1 MSGCMTREVDMG
13 GADNRPSEIDEEAF
27 RGYIAAF
34 NRNDFDGLA
43 RYYADD
49 IEFVGRAAT
58 LRGRDELL
66 SFYQQVK
73 SRVRET
79 IAIQDIVAGERTLVA
94 DLITELHPLEDWP
107 DFPTGPLRKGQTRRS
122 QNFVWYDL
130 AERRFIRIRAAHYRR
145 VEGVIFE
152 PIGIAANPAAGTDQV
167 VSHRGRTFTPEEFAA
182 YIDAFNRGDYIRYS
196 AYYDPEVVLVTGGHH
211 ELRGP
216 QAICDFYQ
224 SVRAQTQRTVHVRNL
239 VCVPGRIAAELESE
253 FLALQ
258 DIPDFTAGPM
268 KKGERMFLHT
278 VVLYEVGDE
287 RFVRIRS
294 ASLRKQLRG

>member
-1 MSGCMTREVDMG
+1 MTQ
-13 GADNRPSEIDEEAF
+13 EIDEQTF

-34 NRNDFDGLA
+34 NRNDFDGFGHF
-43 RYYADD
+43 YADD
-49 IEFVGRAAT
+49 VEFEGRAAT
-58 LRGRDELL
+58 LRGRDALL
-66 SFYQQVK
+66 SFYRHVK

-79 IAIQDIVAGERTLVA
+79 IAIQDIVVGERTLVA
-94 DLITELHPLEDWP
+94 DLVTELQPLEDWL

-145 VEGVIFE
+145 AEGLTLE
-152 PIGIAANPAAGTDQV
+152 PAAPPATRTG
-167 VSHRGRTFTPEEFAA
+167 HEGRTVTPAEFAA
-182 YIDAFNRGDYIRYS
+182 YIDAFNRGDYRGFS
-196 AYYDPEVVLVTGGHH
+196 SYYAPEVVLVTGGHH

-216 QAICDFYQ
+216 RAICDFYQ
-224 SVRAQTQRTVHVRNL
+224 SIRAQTQRMIQVKNL
-239 VCVPGRIAAELESE
+239 VSTPGRIAAELESE

-268 KKGERMFLHT
+268 KKGERMLLHT
-278 VVLYEVGDE
+278 VVLYEVGDAG
-287 RFVRIRS
+287 FVKIRS

>member
-1 MSGCMTREVDMG
+1 MTKEIDMG
-13 GADNRPSEIDEEAF
+13 GADNRAGEIDEEAF

-34 NRNDFDGLA
+34 NRNDFEGFG

-58 LRGRDELL
+58 LHGRDELL

-94 DLITELHPLEDWP
+94 DLITELYPLEDWP

-145 VEGVIFE
+145 VDGITFE
-152 PIGIAANPAAGTDQV
+152 PAEIRANHAAGTDRVTAQ
-167 VSHRGRTFTPEEFAA
+167 RGRTFTPEEFAA
-182 YIDAFNRGDYIRYS
+182 YIDAFNRGDYSRVC

-224 SVRAQTQRTVHVRNL
+224 SVRAQTQRTIHVRNL
-239 VCVPGRIAAELESE
+239 VSVPGRIAAELESE

-258 DIPDFTAGPM
+258 DLPDFTAGPM
-268 KKGERMFLHT
+268 KKGERLFLHT

-287 RFVRIRS
+287 GFVRIRS

>member
-1 MSGCMTREVDMG
+1 MTQEIEMG
-13 GADNRPSEIDEEAF
+13 AADNRQRQMDETTF
-27 RGYIAAF
+27 RGYVAAF
-34 NRNDFDGLA
+34 NRNDFDAFG

-49 IEFVGRAAT
+49 IEFIGRAAT
-58 LRGRDELL
+58 LQGRDELL
-66 SFYQQVK
+66 SFYRQVK
-73 SRVRET
+73 SRLRET
-79 IAIQDIVAGERTLVA
+79 ISIQDIVVGERTLVA
-94 DLITELHPLEDWP
+94 DLITELNPLEDWL

-130 AERRFIRIRAAHYRR
+130 AERRFIRIRAANYRR
-145 VEGVIFE
+145 GDGLAFE
-152 PIGIAANPAAGTDQV
+152 PTGIPAIPAAGTV
-167 VSHRGRTFTPEEFAA
+167 GVAAHRGRTFTPEEFAA
-182 YIDAFNRGDYIRYS
+182 YIDAFNRGDFNS
-196 AYYDPEVVLVTGGHH
+196 VCAYYDPEVVLVTGGHH

-224 SVRAQTQRTVHVRNL
+224 SVRAQTQRTIHVRNL
-239 VCVPGRIAAELESE
+239 VSAPGRIAAELESE

>member
-1 MSGCMTREVDMG
+1 MG
-13 GADNRPSEIDEEAF
+13 VADNRVVEIDEEAF

-34 NRNDFDGLA
+34 NRNDFEGFGH
-43 RYYADD
+43 YYADD

-94 DLITELHPLEDWP
+94 DLITDLHPLEDWP
-107 DFPTGPLRKGQTRRS
+107 DFPTGPLHKGQTRRS

-130 AERRFIRIRAAHYRR
+130 AEKRFIRIRAAHYRR
-145 VEGVIFE
+145 VDGLTFDPTEI
-152 PIGIAANPAAGTDQV
+152 PTNHTTGTNRATA
-167 VSHRGRTFTPEEFAA
+167 HRGRTFTPGEFAA
-182 YIDAFNRGDYIRYS
+182 YIDAFNRGDYARVCT
-196 AYYDPEVVLVTGGHH
+196 YYDPEVVLVTGGHH

-224 SVRAQTQRTVHVRNL
+224 SVRAQTQRTIHVKNL
-239 VCVPGRIAAELESE
+239 VSVPGRIAAELESE

-258 DIPDFTAGPM
+258 DLPDFTAGPM

-278 VVLYEVGDE
+278 VVLYEVRDE

-294 ASLRKQLRG
+294 ASLRKQLRA